1 MEWIIALV
9 ILIALVLL
17 IYLLKPKDVGGEY
30 DPYFANLNSALKE
43 AGIGTA
49 RILIDLDRLD
59 RNIATIQANI
69 PSDSHYRIV
78 VKSIPC
84 VDLIRTIR
92 VKVKTNKF
100 MLVHRPFIKVILDNF
115 DPGID
120 ILIGKPLPVFALDE
134 FFQEIQKTQSERAQA
149 EVQWLIDT
157 SAHLN
162 EYLQY
167 AIQNKLRLRV
177 NLEIDIGLHRGGA
190 SNNHDLQQLFD
201 IIHHNPDHLIFS
213 GFMGYE
219 GHVPH
224 APGIFSSPRNAA
236 LKEFADNLSVY
247 KSFIDFGRE
256 NYPDLFKG
264 DFTFNCGGSGT
275 YSLFNDY
282 SFITDI
288 GIGGAVLRPAGYPA
302 HFLKELIPAEFIATP
317 VLKKRSG
324 AVIPFIEGFS
334 GLISWWNPNYQ
345 NSLEIYGGGWA
356 GNFVAPKGVFSNPLL
371 TDPPNQNLVPNQSTI
386 NVSSRT
392 TLEIGDYVF
401 YHPIQSDAM
410 FQFEDIVL
418 ISGEK
423 VNGVWNV
430 FDRRY

>member
-9 ILIALVLL
+9 ILIVLVLL
-17 IYLLKPKDVGGEY
+17 IILLKPKDVGGAY
-30 DPYFANLNSALKE
+30 DPYFAQINSALKK

-49 RILIDLDRLD
+49 RIMIDLDRLD

-69 PSDSHYRIV
+69 PSDAHYRIV

-92 VKVKTNKF
+92 AKVHTNKF

-134 FFQEIQKTQSERAQA
+134 FFQEIQKTQIERAQS
-149 EVQWLIDT
+149 EIQWLIDT
-157 SAHLN
+157 PVHLN

-167 AIQNKLRLRV
+167 AVQNKLKLRV

-201 IIHHNPDHLIFS
+201 IIQQNPDHLVFS

-236 LKEFADNLSVY
+236 LREFADNLSVY
-247 KSFIDFGRE
+247 KSFIDFGRD
-256 NYPDLFKG
+256 NYPG
-264 DFTFNCGGSGT
+264 
-275 YSLFNDY
+275 LFN
-282 SFITDI
+282 
-288 GIGGAVLRPAGYPA
+288 
-302 HFLKELIPAEFIATP
+302 
-317 VLKKRSG
+317 
-324 AVIPFIEGFS
+324 
-334 GLISWWNPNYQ
+334 
-345 NSLEIYGGGWA
+345 
-356 GNFVAPKGVFSNPLL
+356 
-371 TDPPNQNLVPNQSTI
+371 
-386 NVSSRT
+386 
-392 TLEIGDYVF
+392 
-401 YHPIQSDAM
+401 
-410 FQFEDIVL
+410 
-418 ISGEK
+418 
-423 VNGVWNV
+423 
-430 FDRRY
+430 RRIDL

>member
-1 MEWIIALV
+1 MEWIIAPLILLV
-9 ILIALVLL
+9 LVLL
-17 IYLLKPKDVGGEY
+17 VILLKPKDIGGDY
-30 DPYFANLNSALKE
+30 DPYFAKLNSSLKK

-49 RILIDLDRLD
+49 RILIDLKRLD

-84 VDLIRTIR
+84 VDLIHMIKA
-92 VKVKTNKF
+92 KVPTNKF

-115 DPGID
+115 EPGID
-120 ILIGKPLPVFALDE
+120 ILIGKPLPVFALHE
-134 FFQEIQKTQSERAQA
+134 FFQEIQKTQVARAQS
-149 EVQWLIDT
+149 EIQWLIDT
-157 SAHLN
+157 PAHLN

-167 AIQNKLRLRV
+167 AIQYKLILRI

-190 SNNHDLQQLFD
+190 ENFPDLRQLFD
-201 IIHHNPDHLIFS
+201 IIQQNPNHLVYS

-236 LKEFADNLSVY
+236 LREFSDNLSVY
-247 KSFIDFGRE
+247 KSFVDYGRE
-256 NYPDLFKG
+256 NYSGLFNGKL
-264 DFTFNCGGSGT
+264 TFNCGGSGT
-275 YSLFNDY
+275 YSLFNNY
-282 SFITDI
+282 TFITDI
-288 GIGGAVLRPAGYPA
+288 GIGGAVLRPAGYPP
-302 HFLKELIPAEFIATP
+302 HFLKELLPAEFIATP
-317 VLKKRSG
+317 VLKKRKG
-324 AVIPFIEGFS
+324 AVIPFIEGLS

-356 GNFVAPKGVFSNPLL
+356 GDFVAPKGVFSNPLL

-392 TLEIGDYVF
+392 TLEVGDYVF

-410 FQFEDIVL
+410 FQFEDIIL
-418 ISGEK
+418 IRGEE
-423 VNGVWNV
+423 VQGVWKV